1 MTTKWMKRVL
11 LMGAIALAA
20 AACGS
25 TATDTTDANADE
37 AVPVGGELPLADA
50 VDDGGAVVSA
60 GCAEGEPLCDDT
72 AVVPNEGTDLPPV
85 AVGEPIEEPPPLDP
99 QPEPDPGQSVSS
111 GMPPDGGITVS
122 AALAAEATGI
132 LAVQGHLYDDGSG
145 PRLCEGL
152 DGGGERYVCGGAN
165 IQVEHLDS
173 ESLTTALV
181 YHDGLTYTEETVV
194 LFGTLDNGLLTIN
207 SLVAG

>member
-11 LMGAIALAA
+11 LIGAIALAA

-25 TATDTTDANADE
+25 TVTEPTDANADE
-37 AVPVGGELPLADA
+37 AVQVGDELPLADA
-50 VDDGGAVVSA
+50 ADDGGAVVSA

-72 AVVPNEGTDLPPV
+72 AVVPNERTDLPPV
-85 AVGEPIEEPPPLDP
+85 ADGEPTEEPPPLDP

-111 GMPPDGGITVS
+111 GMPANGGLTVS
-122 AALAAEATGI
+122 AALASEATGI

-152 DGGGERYVCGGAN
+152 EGGGERYVCAGAN
-165 IQVEHLDS
+165 VQVEDLDIDP
-173 ESLTTALV
+173 LTAVLV
-181 YHDGLTYTEETVV
+181 YHEGLTYTEETVV

>member
-11 LMGAIALAA
+11 LIGAIALAA

-25 TATDTTDANADE
+25 TGTDTTDANPSE
-37 AVPVGGELPLADA
+37 AIPIGGELPLADA
-50 VDDGGAVVSA
+50 DDGGAVVSA
-60 GCAEGEPLCDDT
+60 GCAEGEPICDDT
-72 AVVPNEGTDLPPV
+72 VVVPNEGADLPPV
-85 AVGEPIEEPPPLDP
+85 ADGEPIEG
-99 QPEPDPGQSVSS
+99 PEQDPGQSVSS
-111 GMPPDGGITVS
+111 GMPANGGLTVS
-122 AALAAEATGI
+122 EALATEAAGI

-152 DGGGERYVCGGAN
+152 EGGGERYVCGGAN
-165 IQVEHLDS
+165 VQVKGLDS
-173 ESLTTALV
+173 ESLAAALV

-194 LFGTLDNGLLTIN
+194 LFGTLDNGLLTID

>member
-1 MTTKWMKRVL
+1 MTRKWMKRVL
-11 LMGAIALAA
+11 LMGAITLAV

-25 TATDTTDANADE
+25 KATDTTDANLDE

-50 VDDGGAVVSA
+50 ADDSGAVVSA

-85 AVGEPIEEPPPLDP
+85 ADGDPIDAPPPIA

-111 GMPPDGGITVS
+111 GMPANGGITVS
-122 AALAAEATGI
+122 AALATETTGV

-152 DGGGERYVCGGAN
+152 QGGGERYVCGGAN
-165 IQVEHLDS
+165 VQVKDLDA
-173 ESLTTALV
+173 ESLTAAL
-181 YHDGLTYTEETVV
+181 L
-194 LFGTLDNGLLTIN
+194 
-207 SLVAG
+207 